1 MTTLRLDAV
10 TKTYARRVGPVL
22 RDLSLE
28 VASGELLVLLG
39 PSGSGKSTV
48 LKLIAGIEHP
58 DRGDIAFDGRSI
70 LQLPTNRRGAV
81 LMFQQAYLFPFMS
94 VGDNIAFG
102 LKMSGVSDRTRR
114 AEVARMLELIA
125 LPGIERRKPRELS
138 GGEQQRVALARALIT
153 RPRLLLLDEPLSS
166 LDTVVRETLQGA
178 IRRIQRDLGLT
189 TVLVTHDLGEAV
201 TLADRIGILRQ
212 GQLVGCDR
220 PATLFE
226 RPATAAAARFVGV
239 STFLSGQL
247 MPDGLTTALGT
258 FVVQDAGDDH
268 GAAIYAIRPERTLL
282 RLAPAPNAVVCTIES
297 LTYKGEYTEVRVLVQ
312 GLTVLLRQ
320 YGPTAAYRCG
330 ASAWVQFPPE
340 ALFRVEAE

>member
-10 TKTYARRVGPVL
+10 TKRYSRQIGPVL
-22 RDLSLE
+22 SNLSLT

-58 DRGDIAFDGRSI
+58 DRGEIAFDGRSV
-70 LQLPTNRRGAV
+70 LDLPTNRRGAV

-102 LKMSGVSDRTRR
+102 LKMSGVRDGTRR
-114 AEVARMLELIA
+114 AEVARMLDLIE
-125 LPGIERRKPRELS
+125 LPGIERRRPRELS

-166 LDTVVRETLQGA
+166 LDTLVRENLQGA

-212 GQLVGCDR
+212 GRLVGCDR

-226 RPATAAAARFVGV
+226 RPSTEAAARFVGV

-247 MPDGLTTALGT
+247 APGCLTTALGT
-258 FVVQDAGDDH
+258 FVVPDEGAGH
-268 GAAIYAIRPERTLL
+268 GAATYGIRPERTRLL
-282 RLAPAPNAVVCTIES
+282 VAPAPNAVACTIEA
-297 LTYKGEYTEVRVLVQ
+297 LTYKGEYTEARVLA
-312 GLTVLLRQ
+312 GESSVLLRH
-320 YGPTAAYRCG
+320 YGPTDAYRCG
-330 ASAWVQFPPE
+330 EEAWVQFPPE
-340 ALFRVEAE
+340 ALFRVESA